1 MLRFDRQE
9 QMLAALREGDVLS
22 LTEATRRFGASP
34 ATVRRDFT
42 ELAAN
47 GLAQR
52 IRGGIRRHAETSRP
66 GWFSPV
72 KAAIARAAAE
82 RLDARSVVFVD
93 GGTTTAHLAWC
104 LPDSEL
110 RIITNSLRL
119 VQAVE
124 SVGGT
129 GVDLFLAGGFVHLKT
144 GILLG
149 PNAAAAL
156 GQYHADVALVSAAG
170 VTLDGITNTH
180 ELVVDAERA
189 MIANAR
195 QVILLADHEKLGRQS
210 MCRVCGLDQIQVLVT
225 DRHSASAAMVAEI
238 AAAGVEIVMVDAQ

>member
-1 MLRFDRQE
+1 MLRCERQE
-9 QMLAALREGDVLS
+9 GILAAVREGDVLS
-22 LTEATRRFGASP
+22 LSEAVRRFGASP

-42 ELAAN
+42 ELAAR
-47 GLAQR
+47 GAVR
-52 IRGGIRRHAETSRP
+52 RVRGGVRQGGEASRP
-66 GWFSPV
+66 GWYSPV
-72 KAAIARAAAE
+72 KAAIARAAAGLLAG
-82 RLDARSVVFVD
+82 RTVAFVD

-104 LPDSEL
+104 LPAGEL
-110 RIITNSLRL
+110 RLITNSLRL

-124 SVGGT
+124 STGNA

-195 QVILLADHEKLGRQS
+195 RVILLADHEKLGRQS

-225 DRHSASAAMVAEI
+225 DRHPDSAAIVAEI
-238 AAAGVEIVMVDAQ
+238 AAAGVETVLVDA